1 MSSCW
6 VIKTLR
12 DLDASEMWIHLR
24 IDLLSRQLGRLF
36 HLMVGG
42 GLVQSRVALKCDFQV
57 GVCSRYSERGA
68 CASEQVA
75 GGRNR

>member
-1 MSSCW
+1 

-36 HLMVGG
+36 PLNGG
-42 GLVQSRVALKCDFQV
+42 WRFGPIESRAQV
-57 GVCSRYSERGA
+57 RLS
-68 CASEQVA
+68 
-75 GGRNR
+75 GRRV

>member
-36 HLMVGG
+36 PLNGG
-42 GLVQSRVALKCDFQV
+42 WRFGPIESRAQV
-57 GVCSRYSERGA
+57 RLS
-68 CASEQVA
+68 
-75 GGRNR
+75 GRRV